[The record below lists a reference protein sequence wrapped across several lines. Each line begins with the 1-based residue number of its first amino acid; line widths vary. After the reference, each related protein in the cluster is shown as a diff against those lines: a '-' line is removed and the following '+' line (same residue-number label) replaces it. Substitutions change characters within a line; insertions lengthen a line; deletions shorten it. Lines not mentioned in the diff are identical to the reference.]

1 MREIPRV
8 YCERSLTIVET
19 YYVSA
24 DELYVESENRVT
36 LLTIADFIEITII
49 MRASDDG
56 RTWLSFFIEQ
66 VCSRVRWVISENLNR
81 INIVRNTIN

>member
-1 MREIPRV
+1 MKRIVDGRKGNKTREIPRV
-8 YCERSLTIVET
+8 CCERSLTIVET

-49 MRASDDG
+49 MRASNDG
-56 RTWLSFFIEQ
+56 RT
-66 VCSRVRWVISENLNR
+66 
-81 INIVRNTIN
+81 

>member
-8 YCERSLTIVET
+8 CYERSLTIVET
-19 YYVSA
+19 YYVFA

-56 RTWLSFFIEQ
+56 RT
-66 VCSRVRWVISENLNR
+66 
-81 INIVRNTIN
+81 